1 MSELDDAIREH
12 LELKRRHGARDAE
25 LKELEDEAF
34 GTGERPLDPFKA
46 AAEAQVK
53 GGEEGEAPPATPE
66 GASDAPPDFPDA
78 VAEAETSISE
88 PFPDPPS
95 TEEPKAE
102 SPVAEP
108 PVDEAPA
115 TEEPAAEEP
124 APPPPPSPDTPIP
137 PPPPQPD
144 RASEVVH
151 QPTEEHPP
159 PEPPSEELAEAAE
172 EFEEEFGA
180 VSSAPEPAA
189 EPAAEEP
196 EGDGGSMLYD
206 FETDAAPPAPPEA
219 PAEPSLPEEPR
230 APLEPPPA
238 GFDDDFEERPPL
250 PDPAESDDA
259 FSDLGPA
266 ESGQGGELPLED
278 DELPPEEALSHDA
291 EDEPED
297 GPGAV
302 TADTSEREALDP
314 TEQYTLPAE
323 EPAPQFEDEAEV
335 EEEAPPATGEEPE
348 EEAEDVLEEKPDF
361 LEETPE
367 GEDDLWFEK
376 KPPKDFDFE
385 DD

>member
-53 GGEEGEAPPATPE
+53 GADEDEGPPAAPEQAVSGAPPE
-66 GASDAPPDFPDA
+66 LSDAE
-78 VAEAETSISE
+78 AEAETSIAE
-88 PFPDPPS
+88 PTLGALPSDEPP
-95 TEEPKAE
+95 AE
-102 SPVAEP
+102 PVAEA
-108 PVDEAPA
+108 PVSD
-115 TEEPAAEEP
+115 EPAAEEP
-124 APPPPPSPDTPIP
+124 AAPPPPSPDMPIP

-159 PEPPSEELAEAAE
+159 PEPPSEEIAD
-172 EFEEEFGA
+172 
-180 VSSAPEPAA
+180 SAPPVEPPLADEPAA
-189 EPAAEEP
+189 EDSPLEEAPA
-196 EGDGGSMLYD
+196 GDAGSMLYD
-206 FETDAAPPAPPEA
+206 FEADAPPSAPPET
-219 PAEPSLPEEPR
+219 PAEPQLPEEPR
-230 APLEPPPA
+230 PPLEPPPA
-238 GFDDDFEERPPL
+238 GFEDDFEERPPL
-250 PDPAESDDA
+250 PDPDSADA

-266 ESGQGGELPLED
+266 ESREQEGELPIED

-291 EDEPED
+291 DFEAEE

-323 EPAPQFEDEAEV
+323 EPAPQVDDDA
-335 EEEAPPATGEEPE
+335 EEEPPAATGEDPEDDAE
-348 EEAEDVLEEKPDF
+348 EESVLEEEPDF

>member
-53 GGEEGEAPPATPE
+53 GSEGGEAPPAAPE
-66 GASDAPPDFPDA
+66 TASGPPPELSDIE
-78 VAEAETSISE
+78 AEAETSIAE
-88 PFPDPPS
+88 PLLDAPPAEEPAADESAVDPP
-95 TEEPKAE
+95 
-102 SPVAEP
+102 V
-108 PVDEAPA
+108 

-124 APPPPPSPDTPIP
+124 AAPPPPSPDMPIP

-144 RASEVVH
+144 RAGEIVH

-159 PEPPSEELAEAAE
+159 PEPPSEEMAE
-172 EFEEEFGA
+172 
-180 VSSAPEPAA
+180 SAPEELPPEELPLEESLVEE
-189 EPAAEEP
+189 EPA
-196 EGDGGSMLYD
+196 GDAGSMLYD
-206 FETDAAPPAPPEA
+206 FETDAPPPAPAA
-219 PAEPSLPEEPR
+219 PAEPQEEDEPR
-230 APLEPPPA
+230 GPLEPPPA
-238 GFDDDFEERPPL
+238 ESSDDFEERPPL
-250 PDPAESDDA
+250 PDPDSDDA

-266 ESGQGGELPLED
+266 ESRQGEGELPFED
-278 DELPPEEALSHDA
+278 DELPSEEALSHDA
-291 EDEPED
+291 DFEAEE

-314 TEQYTLPAE
+314 TEQYTVPTE
-323 EPAPQFEDEAEV
+323 EPAPQFEDDD
-335 EEEAPPATGEEPE
+335 EEEAPPATGEEAE
-348 EEAEDVLEEKPDF
+348 DDAEDVLEEKPDF

-376 KPPKDFDFE
+376 KPPKDFDF
-385 DD
+385 DDE